1 MREEEIP
8 WLHTPS
14 FSISDQPPHAGKQPA
29 LGCRHRLGCC
39 RIAHPVHTAG
49 GLVFKPVL
57 KDCFWCFSTALKPGG
72 MAEKLQKASKGCLGL
87 LPRQQQ
93 QLQAPPA
100 HGTAR
105 RGTSVWTTGTHL
117 GGNFSQGLQP
127 GHFLQ
132 SLFYYTGHSPQTSSS
147 PLSRSLPPPHSY
159 MDITHSKPSG
169 APAHTGHLQHC
180 SVNVTTNQCHQTCH
194 LQVRIFHQS
203 NPSRDQLSHTHC
215 TPCPAGQPALLRST
229 F

>member
-72 MAEKLQKASKGCLGL
+72 MAEKQQKASKGCLGL

-132 SLFYYTGHSPQTSSS
+132 SLFYYTGHSAQTSSS
-147 PLSRSLPPPHSY
+147 PLSRSLLHGHHPQQTLRSTC
-159 MDITHSKPSG
+159 TH
-169 APAHTGHLQHC
+169 
-180 SVNVTTNQCHQTCH
+180 
-194 LQVRIFHQS
+194 R
-203 NPSRDQLSHTHC
+203 
-215 TPCPAGQPALLRST
+215 TPPALLCKCDYKSMSPNLSPPSEDLPPIQPLWGSAEPHTLHTLPCWTAST
-229 F
+229 S